1 MKYDVLIEPFAERH
15 YIRTFKKKYKNA
27 WDLTLASVVVE
38 FEQIEI
44 LLLRKIAEYITDKS
58 ADVVM
63 CKTEFKISG
72 TKMSRH
78 GSGNRCIVAI
88 HQNTNQVKI
97 LLVYHKTDLG
107 GGSETGN
114 WKRIVKN
121 NYKQYEKLL

>member
-97 LLVYHKTDLG
+97 LLNHKLAT
-107 GGSETGN
+107 
-114 WKRIVKN
+114 RVKIDF
-121 NYKQYEKLL
+121 

>member
-114 WKRIVKN
+114 WKRIIKN